1 MRKVLKYGLLF
12 LLWGGVAAY
21 VVYAA
26 TRAGAVRRAL
36 TVRDIAIEEMCI
48 RDRM

>member
-26 TRAGAVRRAL
+26 YQIGRAHV
-36 TVRDIAIEEMCI
+36 
-48 RDRM
+48 